1 MAKRKSVITKGKTVE
16 EAVNEALS
24 ILGVTL
30 DEVETKVIDIPSA
43 GFLGIGGN
51 KAKVEVSVMEN
62 SNDAAQD
69 FLCDILNIMEIP
81 YTIDTK
87 FDEENNC
94 LYITLDVERVGML
107 VGKHGQTLD
116 ALQYITSLVANKNSD
131 EYIRI
136 ILDINGYRKKRQ
148 ETLETLAGRLAKK
161 VLQTGESVS
170 LEPMNPYERR
180 IIHSYLQGFDN
191 VSTHSEGEG
200 ERRHLIIE
208 YKDE

>member
-30 DEVETKVIDIPSA
+30 DEVETKVIDIPST

-51 KAKVEVSVMEN
+51 KAKVEVSVIEN
-62 SNDAAQD
+62 SNDTAKD
-69 FLCDILNIMEIP
+69 FLCDILDIMEIP
-81 YTIDTK
+81 YTMDTK

-148 ETLETLAGRLAKK
+148 ETLETLAKRLAKK
-161 VLQTGESVS
+161 VLQTGESIS

-180 IIHSYLQGFDN
+180 IIHSYLQGFEN

-208 YKDE
+208 YTPE